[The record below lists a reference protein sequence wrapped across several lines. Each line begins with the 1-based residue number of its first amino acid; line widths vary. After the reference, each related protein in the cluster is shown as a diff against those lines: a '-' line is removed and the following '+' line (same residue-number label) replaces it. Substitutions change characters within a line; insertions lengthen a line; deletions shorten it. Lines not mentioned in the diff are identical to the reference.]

1 MKLLK
6 FDAFYPTNYLKSKQ
20 IECKNDID
28 KFNYSEYYDWL
39 MKQRSYLS
47 DFFTYRMNKYN
58 WVAREFIGHDEILV
72 QKLINEGLIER
83 PSCFKGIEYL
93 TENLS
98 LLKLNDVLNLKFRN
112 IMPEFNKYFHIESYI
127 KNFDPDIILL
137 REPTQLDGRFFDRYR
152 KKKFIVSLIGCPTS
166 HTINWD
172 TKRSNLILTI
182 LPEYRDLFSLQG
194 VNTVLFEYGVD
205 SRIYN
210 EVKTRRKNFD
220 CVFVGLLGDPVQKMK
235 SETMEFLA
243 QNNRLIWW
251 GIKGKEIEKY
261 PNLVRTWQGQTLG
274 IDMYKIYGSSR
285 IVLNDYADTANG
297 SNVNLRTKEVWSVG
311 SFLLTRKPKNITEIT
326 DKKICEYYVS
336 HNDCLEKIEY
346 YLKNDEERE
355 QIANNGREYAM
366 KYHNYDDIVKVLM
379 EKITES
385 YLDWRKRYHQ
395 GVFEKYWRG

>member
-6 FDAFYPTNYLKSKQ
+6 FDAFYPTSYLKSKQ
-20 IECKNDID
+20 LEFKNDID

-47 DFFTYRMNKYN
+47 DFFTYRMNKNN

-72 QKLINEGLIER
+72 QKLMNEGLIER
-83 PSCFKGIEYL
+83 PTCFEGIKYL

-98 LLKLNDVLNLKFRN
+98 LLKLNDILNLKFRDQT
-112 IMPEFNKYFHIESYI
+112 EFNKYFHIESYI
-127 KNFDPDIILL
+127 KNFDPDIIFL

-166 HTINWD
+166 HTINWK
-172 TKRSNLILTI
+172 TTRSDLILTI

-205 SRIYN
+205 ARIYN

-220 CVFVGLLGDPVQKMK
+220 CVFVGLLGDPVQKVK

-285 IVLNDYADTANG
+285 IILNDYADTANG
-297 SNVNLRTKEVWSVG
+297 SNVNMRTKEVWSVG
-311 SFLLTRKPKNITEIT
+311 GFLLTRKPKNITKIT
-326 DKKICEYYVS
+326 DTKTCEYYVN

-346 YLKNDEERE
+346 YLKNEEERE
-355 QIANNGREYAM
+355 QIANNGRAFAM
-366 KYHNYDDIVKVLM
+366 KYHNYDDIVQVLM

-385 YLDWRKRYHQ
+385 YLDWRKRYH
-395 GVFEKYWRG
+395 